1 MARAEQ
7 LGENLS
13 VLRQGARCAG
23 AQGRGS
29 LGGEAAGGRA
39 YVCESV
45 APELVELAVPI
56 VPLAWSA
63 TTTHGA
69 SPADQ
74 QHGRLVDDPQTRAL
88 TGTHARHSV
97 PGTVRRSLVK
107 QRSGAC

>member
-29 LGGEAAGGRA
+29 LGGEAAGGR
-39 YVCESV
+39 
-45 APELVELAVPI
+45 
-56 VPLAWSA
+56 
-63 TTTHGA
+63 

-74 QHGRLVDDPQTRAL
+74 QLGRLVDDPQTRAL

>member
-29 LGGEAAGGRA
+29 LGGEAAGGR
-39 YVCESV
+39 
-45 APELVELAVPI
+45 
-56 VPLAWSA
+56 
-63 TTTHGA
+63 

-74 QHGRLVDDPQTRAL
+74 QLGRLVDDPQT
-88 TGTHARHSV
+88 GH
-97 PGTVRRSLVK
+97 
-107 QRSGAC
+107 